1 MKRQSPTRKETFD
14 YYSFLSKFVCSIR
27 RTAGL
32 SKNDEASS
40 VPFHRQLIHLRPVSA
55 SVPRRF
61 PGRFRIR
68 TGYCKMYENKLNF
81 ECKTM
86 PV

>member
-32 SKNDEASS
+32 SKKRRSLFESLS
-40 VPFHRQLIHLRPVSA
+40 VGSRYNCGRYPRQFRAV
-55 SVPRRF
+55 F
-61 PGRFRIR
+61 PGVSVS
-68 TGYCKMYENKLNF
+68 G
-81 ECKTM
+81 
-86 PV
+86 PVTAKCMKIC

>member
-32 SKNDEASS
+32 SKNDEAS
-40 VPFHRQLIHLRPVSA
+40 PRQFRAVFPGVSA
-55 SVPRRF
+55 S
-61 PGRFRIR
+61 G
-68 TGYCKMYENKLNF
+68 
-81 ECKTM
+81 
-86 PV
+86 PVTVKCMKIS

>member
-32 SKNDEASS
+32 SKNDEASYGMQFPSS
-40 VPFHRQLIHLRPVSA
+40 VIFTFGIRRLGLRFSRTVKEKA
-55 SVPRRF
+55 QNCRF
-61 PGRFRIR
+61 
-68 TGYCKMYENKLNF
+68 
-81 ECKTM
+81 
-86 PV
+86 

>member
-40 VPFHRQLIHLRPVSA
+40 GSFPSAAGIRVSSAPFSRA
-55 SVPRRF
+55 F
-61 PGRFRIR
+61 PHPDR
-68 TGYCKMYENKLNF
+68 LL
-81 ECKTM
+81 
-86 PV
+86 

>member
-14 YYSFLSKFVCSIR
+14 YYSFLSKFVCSVR

-40 VPFHRQLIHLRPVSA
+40 GSFPSAADTSAAGIRVSSAPFSRA
-55 SVPRRF
+55 F
-61 PGRFRIR
+61 PHPDR
-68 TGYCKMYENKLNF
+68 LL
-81 ECKTM
+81 
-86 PV
+86 